1 MAFRGNG
8 FERDGRPRRGA
19 PPRRTGGLGMAL
31 VERTPVLLV
40 AAGLAGL
47 VFDRPRPGAER
58 RYGPPLP
65 NRAEPGR
72 GFGLGRAAPAEARGS
87 ARSAAVSG
95 EDDGRGRGAD
105 APHEIPKRGWKDI
118 LLRTWEEMQ
127 KDRVL
132 AIAAGVT
139 FYALLA
145 LFPAIAAFVSIYGLF
160 ADPATV
166 ERHFADI
173 RQYMPYGAAD
183 IIGERLKAVSAQGPT
198 TLGFTTAFG
207 ILVSLWSANSG
218 MKAVLD
224 ALNVAY
230 EEEEKRS
237 FLKLNAVSLAFTIG
251 AALFLLLAIGAVVV
265 VPALLA
271 LFPLG
276 PVAEWAARI
285 GRWVA
290 IVLLLIGAL
299 ALLYRYGPSRRE
311 PEWKWVSP
319 GSILAAVLWVAA
331 SVALSIY
338 AQNFANYDETY
349 GSLGAVIGFMIWM
362 WVSSTIIVA
371 GAELNAE
378 AEHQTARDSTEGG
391 EKPMGVR
398 GAKMADTVGEARG

>member
-1 MAFRGNG
+1 MS
-8 FERDGRPRRGA
+8 PRRGV
-19 PPRRTGGLGMAL
+19 GLTDAL
-31 VERTPVLLV
+31 IDRVPLLLV
-40 AAGLAGL
+40 AASVAGL
-47 VFDRPRPGAER
+47 VFDRPHPGADR
-58 RYGPPLP
+58 RYGSLLRSRTAAERDAPTGEGKP
-65 NRAEPGR
+65 RASADASDRVGDDVSEGR
-72 GFGLGRAAPAEARGS
+72 
-87 ARSAAVSG
+87 
-95 EDDGRGRGAD
+95 DDGRGRTAD
-105 APHEIPKRGWKDI
+105 APHRIPGRGWKDI
-118 LLRTWEEMQ
+118 LLRTWDEMQ
-127 KDRVL
+127 SDRVL

-160 ADPATV
+160 ADPGTV
-166 ERHFADI
+166 ERQFAEI
-173 RQYMPYGAAD
+173 RQYMPYGVAD
-183 IIGERLKAVSAQGPT
+183 IIGERLKAVSVQGAT

-218 MKAVLD
+218 MKAVFD

-230 EEEEKRS
+230 EEEKRS
-237 FLKLNAVSLAFTIG
+237 FLKLKAVSLAFTIG
-251 AALFLLLAIGAVVV
+251 AALFLILAIGAVVV
-265 VPALLA
+265 VPALRA

-276 PVAEWAARI
+276 PLAEWAARI
-285 GRWVA
+285 GRWVV

-299 ALLYRYGPSRRE
+299 ALLYRYGPSRNE

-319 GSILAAVLWVAA
+319 GSILAAVLWLLA

-378 AEHQTARDSTEGG
+378 AEHQTAKDSTEGG
-391 EKPMGVR
+391 DKPMGVR
-398 GAKMADTVGEARG
+398 GATMADTLGEARG

>member
-1 MAFRGNG
+1 MAFRDDDHQ
-8 FERDGRPRRGA
+8 RAGRPGPA
-19 PPRRTGGLGMAL
+19 TPPPRVAGGPFLAL
-31 VERTPVLLV
+31 IDRTPILLV
-40 AAGLAGL
+40 AASLAGL
-47 VFDRPRPGAER
+47 LFDRPRPGADR
-58 RYGPPLP
+58 RYAPRHSAVRTDARRNAPL
-65 NRAEPGR
+65 GD
-72 GFGLGRAAPAEARGS
+72 GQGD
-87 ARSAAVSG
+87 RSFA
-95 EDDGRGRGAD
+95 DGRGRSAD
-105 APHEIPKRGWKDI
+105 APHRIPRRGWKDV
-118 LLRTWEEMQ
+118 LLRTWDEMQ
-127 KDRVL
+127 NDRVL

-166 ERHFADI
+166 ERHFAEI
-173 RQYMPYGAAD
+173 RQTMPYGAAD

-198 TLGFTTAFG
+198 TLGVTSVFG

-218 MKAVLD
+218 MKAVFD

-237 FLKLNAVSLAFTIG
+237 FLKLNAVSLAFTAG
-251 AALFLLLAIGAVVV
+251 AAVFLVLAIGAVVV

-285 GRWVA
+285 GRWAV
-290 IVLLLIGAL
+290 IVLLLVAAL
-299 ALLYRYGPSRRE
+299 AVLYRYGPSRRE
-311 PEWKWVSP
+311 PEWVWVSP

-331 SVALSIY
+331 SAGLSIY
-338 AQNFANYDETY
+338 AQNFANYDATY

-362 WVSSTIIVA
+362 WVSATIIVA

-378 AEHQTARDSTEGG
+378 AEHQTAKDSTEGG
-391 EKPMGVR
+391 EKPLGRR
-398 GAKMADTVGEARG
+398 GATMADTVGEARG